1 MPGARLSVFEPRSF
15 EINAIFEVI
24 IVTVAVIPIVHP
36 FSFVYISITVDQAS
50 GAISHVRS
58 PQAFVQRTIIAE
70 LNTKTVSFLSLFINK
85 ADVITFIIL
94 DIPEFHQTQ
103 FNIRYLYCIYVT
115 NIYQKTAFI
124 LIKSNPLICTAFFNR
139 LAHLL

>member
-1 MPGARLSVFEPRSF
+1 MYVVILEVTLVDRAVGPAESALTLLLAIVILARVSGFIGPLLVARARLSVFEPRAF

-24 IVTVAVIPIVHP
+24 IVTVAVIPIVQP

-85 ADVITFIIL
+85 ADIITF
-94 DIPEFHQTQ
+94 
-103 FNIRYLYCIYVT
+103 
-115 NIYQKTAFI
+115 FI
-124 LIKSNPLICTAFFNR
+124 
-139 LAHLL
+139 

>member
-1 MPGARLSVFEPRSF
+1 VYVVILEVTLVDRAVGPAESALTLLLAIVILARVSGFIGPLLVARARLSVFEPRAF

-24 IVTVAVIPIVHP
+24 IVTVAVIPIVQP

-85 ADVITFIIL
+85 ADIITF
-94 DIPEFHQTQ
+94 
-103 FNIRYLYCIYVT
+103 
-115 NIYQKTAFI
+115 FI
-124 LIKSNPLICTAFFNR
+124 
-139 LAHLL
+139 